1 MKATADNKLESKE
14 KNDHPSQPHIIFLK
28 FLVYVVMY
36 VMIPYYLIFTAIPKF
51 MLLVEQIIPE
61 FGIGIIVELLLVVLV
76 FVVYKKATS
85 IISGKLQF
93 NLKNEW
99 IEYLTLKGRKIEYY
113 KFLTMAGTAVQDIF
127 TLCF

>member
-1 MKATADNKLESKE
+1 LEAAADNKLESKE
-14 KNDHPSQPHIIFLK
+14 KNDHTPQLHIIFLK

-36 VMIPYYLIFTAIPKF
+36 VMIPYYLIFKAIPKF

-61 FGIGIIVELLLVVLV
+61 FGIGIIAELLSVLMV
-76 FVVYKKATS
+76 FVVYKKVTS

-99 IEYLTLKGRKIEYY
+99 IEYLTLKGRKI
-113 KFLTMAGTAVQDIF
+113 
-127 TLCF
+127 